1 MKDKQIDPVDSFV
14 QALDEENAS
23 VDELTLARLQSIRQ
37 SALNKRPARKKQI
50 SSWGV
55 WGLSGASFASLV
67 LAVFLS
73 LSWNTPN
80 SSNVESMAHDFE
92 WLLNAD
98 ELELVSEDLAFY
110 DWLEAELENT
120 PADT

>member
-1 MKDKQIDPVDSFV
+1 MKEKQIDSIDSFV
-14 QALDEENAS
+14 QTLDEENAS
-23 VDELTLARLQSIRQ
+23 ADELTLARLQSIRH
-37 SALNKRPARKKQI
+37 SALSKLPARKKQI

-67 LAVFLS
+67 FAVFLS

-80 SSNVESMAHDFE
+80 SSNVESIAHDFE
-92 WLLNAD
+92 WLLSAD

-110 DWLEAELENT
+110 DWLEAELENM